1 MLAFDF
7 IHVQPSA
14 DDCSHG
20 PKRWERHSG
29 GNGTEAPTGYQNSG
43 SGRRIGAAVHLM
55 HASSKPRGSF
65 GRGHIDTLRS
75 SYTMARAPQNFWSK
89 SRWRCL
95 LAFATSRKWN
105 AT

>member
-29 GNGTEAPTGYQNSG
+29 GNGTEAPTGYQSFG
-43 SGRRIGAAVHLM
+43 SGPRIGAAVQLI
-55 HASSKPRGSF
+55 HASSKPRGGF
-65 GRGHIDTLRS
+65 GRGHIGTLKP
-75 SYTMARAPQNFWSK
+75 SYTMARAPQNFSSK

-95 LAFATSRKWN
+95 LGFATSRKWN

>member
-20 PKRWERHSG
+20 PTGWERHRG

-43 SGRRIGAAVHLM
+43 SGRRIGAAVPLI
-55 HASSKPRGSF
+55 HASSKPRGGF
-65 GRGHIDTLRS
+65 GRGPIDTLKP
-75 SYTMARAPQNFWSK
+75 SYTMARAPQNFWNK

-95 LAFATSRKWN
+95 VGFAMSRKWN
-105 AT
+105 VT